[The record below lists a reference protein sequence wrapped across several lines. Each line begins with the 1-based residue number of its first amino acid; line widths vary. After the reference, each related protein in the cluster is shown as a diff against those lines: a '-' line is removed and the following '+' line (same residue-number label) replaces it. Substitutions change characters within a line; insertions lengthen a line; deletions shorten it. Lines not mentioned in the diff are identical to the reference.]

1 MFCNSWFYINNVW
14 VFKSFSLLSNYF
26 WLCYVYWLCV
36 FLSYIL
42 LTVSLPLRWSDIFSV
57 NLIAKK
63 CRSFFVMVYWV
74 MTVILRKSSF
84 FITFFKVRVSDF
96 IDWHIFYGAGN
107 IEDIHYYIRK
117 TKKVKKRRSNRDEKI
132 AQNVDNE

>member
-1 MFCNSWFYINNVW
+1 
-14 VFKSFSLLSNYF
+14 
-26 WLCYVYWLCV
+26 
-36 FLSYIL
+36 
-42 LTVSLPLRWSDIFSV
+42 
-57 NLIAKK
+57 
-63 CRSFFVMVYWV
+63 MVYWV
-74 MTVILRKSSF
+74 MTVILRKSNF

-132 AQNVDNE
+132 AQVLFSEFYTNFYYNIISINLS